1 MSVLMQIVGSLLS
14 LAVQISLWKALYANG
29 NEPDTLLGSVSL
41 NEMYAYSVISI
52 AISIFVGNSVIHRMD
67 SKIKTG
73 EIAVDLMKPLNL
85 HFIII
90 SETIGNNLFLAIV
103 QLLPIALVGVMLFDI
118 NIPSW
123 TYMLLFMIALVN
135 AFVLNFI
142 ISYIFGMIGFW
153 YLSIWQIN
161 IIMDGIV
168 RILSG
173 RWIPLWL
180 FPPFLAAVSAFFPY
194 RFIYYE
200 PITIFLGKATV
211 MDSVR
216 IIGLQLIWIAG
227 LFAVATLVWNKG
239 VRKLVI
245 QGG

>member
-1 MSVLMQIVGSLLS
+1 
-14 LAVQISLWKALYANG
+14 
-29 NEPDTLLGSVSL
+29 
-41 NEMYAYSVISI
+41 
-52 AISIFVGNSVIHRMD
+52 
-67 SKIKTG
+67 
-73 EIAVDLMKPLNL
+73 
-85 HFIII
+85 
-90 SETIGNNLFLAIV
+90 
-103 QLLPIALVGVMLFDI
+103 
-118 NIPSW
+118 
-123 TYMLLFMIALVN
+123 
-135 AFVLNFI
+135 
-142 ISYIFGMIGFW
+142 
-153 YLSIWQIN
+153 
-161 IIMDGIV
+161 MDGIV